1 MRRQSFSVK
10 IYGRVFRGCVAVVLL
25 IFGHHLRGR
34 ETTYSGPGQV
44 LLPTWNQALEILSNF
59 RLFPLK
65 RRFGRNVDWSRKGRW
80 ALSIELGRYCLLKG
94 GLTME
99 PYLGPLLTPS
109 SPRSFVK
116 AAIVDESIRSSHS
129 R

>member
-1 MRRQSFSVK
+1 MGNIIRDIWSPLERPPILEQVRSTLPAWTPPGNFEQFSPAPK
-10 IYGRVFRGCVAVVLL
+10 KELLAGMLIGAGRG
-25 IFGHHLRGR
+25 G
-34 ETTYSGPGQV
+34 
-44 LLPTWNQALEILSNF
+44 
-59 RLFPLK
+59 
-65 RRFGRNVDWSRKGRW
+65 W
-80 ALSIELGRYCLLKG
+80 ALSIELGRYCLVKG

>member
-1 MRRQSFSVK
+1 MCGSAITDIWSPLERERD
-10 IYGRVFRGCVAVVLL
+10 
-25 IFGHHLRGR
+25 HLFWAR
-34 ETTYSGPGQV
+34 SGAPAY
-44 LLPTWNQALEILSNF
+44 LEPSPEILSNF
-59 RLFPLK
+59 RLLPLK
-65 RRFGRNVDWSRKGRW
+65 RRFGRNVDWSRKGSW
-80 ALSIELGRYCLLKG
+80 ALSIELGRYCLVKG